1 MVELKTDMSIDAMHA
16 AGQVVARA
24 LTAVRQAADVGV
36 SLLELD
42 AVAHGV
48 LREAGTGSPFLGY
61 RPSFAPT
68 PFPGVICA
76 SVNDAIVHGIPDG
89 YRLRDGDL
97 LSVDCGALLDG
108 WAGDSALS
116 FVVGTPRAADVT
128 LIETA
133 ERALEAGIGAA
144 VVGNRI
150 GDIAHAIGTVC
161 RAGGYGIMEDF
172 GGHGIGRHMHEDPG
186 VPNEGRPG
194 RGLPL
199 RHGMVVAIEP
209 MLIAG
214 GRDDYHA
221 AADGWTLRSNDG
233 TRAAHVEHTVAITK
247 DGPRVLTS
255 RDGL

>member
-1 MVELKTDMSIDAMHA
+1 MVELKTDTSIDSMHA

-48 LREAGTGSPFLGY
+48 LREAGAGSPFLGY

-116 FVVGTPRAADVT
+116 FVVGTPRPADVT

-133 ERALEAGIGAA
+133 ERALDAGIAAA

>member
-1 MVELKTDMSIDAMHA
+1 MVELKTDTSIDAMHA

-42 AVAHGV
+42 AVAHEV
-48 LREAGTGSPFLGY
+48 LREAGAGSPFLGY

-97 LSVDCGALLDG
+97 VSIDCGALLDG

-116 FVVGTPRAADVT
+116 FVVGTPRPADVT

-161 RAGGYGIMEDF
+161 RSAGYGIMEDF

-199 RHGMVVAIEP
+199 RHGMVLAIEP
-209 MLIAG
+209 MLTAG

-221 AADGWTLRSNDG
+221 APDGWTLRTNDG
-233 TRAAHVEHTVAITK
+233 SRAAHVEHTVAIT
-247 DGPRVLTS
+247 DSGPRVLTS

>member
-1 MVELKTDMSIDAMHA
+1 MVELKTDTSIDAMHA
-16 AGQVVARA
+16 AGQVVART

-48 LREAGTGSPFLGY
+48 LREAGAGSPFLGY

-97 LSVDCGALLDG
+97 VSIDCGALLDG

-116 FVVGTPRAADVT
+116 FVVGTPRPADLA

-161 RAGGYGIMEDF
+161 RSAGYGIMEDF

-199 RHGMVVAIEP
+199 RHGMVLAIEP
-209 MLIAG
+209 MLISG

-221 AADGWTLRSNDG
+221 APDGWTLRTNDG
-233 TRAAHVEHTVAITK
+233 SRAAHVEHTVAITES
-247 DGPRVLTS
+247 GPRVLTS